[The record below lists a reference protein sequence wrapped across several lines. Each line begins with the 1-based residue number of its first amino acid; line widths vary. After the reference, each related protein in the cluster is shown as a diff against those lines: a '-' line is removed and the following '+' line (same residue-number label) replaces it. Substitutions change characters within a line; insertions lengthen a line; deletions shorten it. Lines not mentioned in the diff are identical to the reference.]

1 MAQDSRAESVGA
13 ALQSRLTVGSLVVL
27 VLAGGFHLGRGA
39 PIDGVTY
46 LALAGIIFFSERR
59 GSKEPDRAGLRR
71 RRPALTAKGPW
82 LWAAVVLLGTALAM
96 VPMGNGLAA
105 ALLALGAVMVLLG
118 WRQPALRSEQDHA
131 HRKAV
136 RRTSLAW
143 SLVILYLCAW
153 ELGMFFS
160 DHYHPQ
166 GASTYPPLTDLV
178 EPAFQQPF
186 TRWLATVIWLGASA
200 LVLRARRGRETEGKP

>member
-1 MAQDSRAESVGA
+1 MAQESRDESVGA
-13 ALQSRLTVGSLVVL
+13 ALQSRRTAGSLVIFVL
-27 VLAGGFHLGRGA
+27 SGGFHLGRGA
-39 PIDGVTY
+39 PIDGAAY
-46 LALAGIIFFSERR
+46 LALAAAIFFSERR
-59 GSKEPDRAGLRR
+59 GRKEPERVGPRWTPPV
-71 RRPALTAKGPW
+71 PATGPW
-82 LWAAVVLLGTALAM
+82 IWVAVVFLGTALAM
-96 VPMGNGLAA
+96 VPMGNWLAIV
-105 ALLALGAVMVLLG
+105 LLALGAVMVLLG
-118 WRQPALRSEQDHA
+118 WRQPEHRPSPEHA

-143 SLVILYLCAW
+143 SLVVLYLCAW

-186 TRWLATVIWLGASA
+186 TRWLATLIWLGGCA
-200 LVLRARRGRETEGKP
+200 LVLRARRGKETADGP